1 MRKRILIITGS
12 HDLTADYLI
21 EKYGA
26 NLFFR
31 LNTDRFSNYSL
42 SVTDAGFAIENA
54 ETVISDETCSSILYR
69 KPLPENLSSVID
81 DKYQNFAHVEAFS
94 LIDGI
99 VESFDGPCLSKPS
112 TMRRANN
119 KILQLHL
126 ARRFGFELPP
136 SVITN
141 CNERIETL
149 GDEIKIV
156 KPLAI
161 GVINDESGK
170 EYVQTNIYDP
180 HINNNLL
187 RYAPAYFQSYIEKDY
202 ELRIT
207 MIGDSCHAIRI
218 NSADKID
225 WRKPNNSV
233 SYNAVEIDNDLKL
246 RCLKFMRH
254 LNMDFGCFDF
264 IVKDEKYFFLE
275 MNANGQWAWI
285 DEVAGFSIS
294 KSLVSYLK

>member
-1 MRKRILIITGS
+1 MKKRILIITGS

-31 LNTDRFSNYSL
+31 LNTDRFSGYTITVN
-42 SVTDAGFAIENA
+42 DAGFSIGSPES
-54 ETVISDETCSSILYR
+54 VIMDETCSSILYR
-69 KPLPENLSSVID
+69 KPLLEDLSSAID
-81 DKYQNFAHVEAFS
+81 EKYQNFAHVEAFS

-112 TMRRANN
+112 VMRRANN

-126 ARRFGFELPP
+126 ARKFGFKLPS

-141 CNERIETL
+141 SKEQIETVE
-149 GDEIKIV
+149 GETKIV

-161 GVINDESGK
+161 GVINDKSGK
-170 EYVQTNIYDP
+170 EYVQTNLYDP
-180 HINNNLL
+180 DVNHDLL

-218 NSADKID
+218 DSSDKID
-225 WRKPNNSV
+225 WRKPDNDV
-233 SYNAVEIDNDLKL
+233 SYRPFEIDDELKSQ
-246 RCLKFMRH
+246 CFNFMKH
-254 LNMDFGCFDF
+254 LDMSFGCFDF
-264 IVKDEKYFFLE
+264 IAKNGKYYFLE
-275 MNANGQWAWI
+275 MNANGQWAWL

-294 KSLVSYLK
+294 NSLMNYLQ